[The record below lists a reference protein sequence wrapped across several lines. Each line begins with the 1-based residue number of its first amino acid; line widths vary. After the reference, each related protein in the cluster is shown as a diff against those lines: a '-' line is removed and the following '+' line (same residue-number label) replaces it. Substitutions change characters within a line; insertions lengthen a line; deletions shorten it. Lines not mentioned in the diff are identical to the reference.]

1 MKKTFIILYWT
12 PSDPQNQTSNPNFKP
27 EPQTQT
33 SNPNLDGTS
42 TEPRQIYDVCGH
54 SLVLKLFENMGE
66 MKFLFQ

>member
-12 PSDPQNQTSNPNFKP
+12 PSDPKNQTSNPNLKP
-27 EPQTQT
+27 KLQTR
-33 SNPNLDGTS
+33 TS